1 MRDIKSRHHVSG
13 ADIQATPL
21 DTRVRQLPVSKH
33 VMSTTNNYYCTTA
46 TAIRN
51 TGRRHANDA
60 VNYTDVLR
68 GKATWH
74 PNKSMSGRR
83 QHRLRVSET
92 STHCATTT
100 TLAATTIRI
109 DRPSKRA
116 ARRPGKPTWSEQV
129 PPDERSTNYQDSSP
143 ARYTRQP
150 RQSTSEPP
158 PGPRPRVSRLR
169 IHP

>member
-109 DRPSKRA
+109 DRPSKGQPGGLA
-116 ARRPGKPTWSEQV
+116 NLPGANKSRP
-129 PPDERSTNYQDSSP
+129 TNAQ
-143 ARYTRQP
+143 RTIKIP
-150 RQSTSEPP
+150 RQLGIPVNP
-158 PGPRPRVSRLR
+158 DNRRLNR
-169 IHP
+169 RQDHDHE